1 MATAKDVAMEN
12 AGYISLSRQVAM
24 QRQMDVIANNLA
36 NMNTTAFRG
45 ENILFEEYL
54 VNTGSQNKASF
65 VQDYGML
72 RDTREG
78 ELRPTG
84 RPLDLAISG
93 KGFFQV
99 DTPQGPRFSRNGQLR
114 LDADGK
120 LVSNEGYPIMD
131 DRKRPIVLSQADGS
145 PTISKDG
152 TIATALG
159 AKVARIELVKFDNEQ
174 NLKKTE
180 GSLYTTDEAPK
191 PSIEGV
197 LAQGMIES
205 SNIAPVVEMTRMI
218 ELSRSYQTAQKLLE
232 NDHDRLRKAVER
244 LARVA

>member
-1 MATAKDVAMEN
+1 MDN
-12 AGYISLSRQVAM
+12 SGYISLSRQVAM
-24 QRQMDVIANNLA
+24 QRQLDVIANNMA

-54 VNTGSQNKASF
+54 VNTGSQKKASF

-84 RPLDLAISG
+84 HPLDLAISG

-99 DTPQGPRFSRNGQLR
+99 DTPQGPRYSRNGQLR
-114 LDADGK
+114 LDSGGQ
-120 LVSNEGYPIMD
+120 LVSNEGYPILN
-131 DRKRPIVLSQADGS
+131 DRKQPIVLSQADGT

-159 AKVARIELVKFDNEQ
+159 AKVARIQLVSFSNEQ
-174 NLKKTE
+174 NMKKTE
-180 GSLYTTDEAPK
+180 GSLYTTDEAPT
-191 PSIEGV
+191 PATNGA

-205 SNIAPVVEMTRMI
+205 SNIAPVIEMTRMI
-218 ELSRSYQTAQKLLE
+218 ELSRTYQTAQKLLE